1 VFDLPHSSGAEAVS
15 LEENKAIV
23 RRYREIY
30 NTNQLDQLGEVLAAE
45 LIAHTLMPGVP
56 RTLAGIKM
64 VHQGTLAAFPDLRT
78 TTEDL
83 IAEGD
88 KVVERWTQ
96 TMTHT
101 GIAMFGAPAGSGK
114 KIKTTGISLYRIASG
129 KIVEHWANMDFVS
142 VLQQIGAMPSPG

>member
-1 VFDLPHSSGAEAVS
+1 MSVEA
-15 LEENKAIV
+15 NKALV

-30 NTNQLDQLGEVLAAE
+30 STNQLDPLGEILAPE
-45 LIAHTLMPGVP
+45 LIAHTLLPGVP
-56 RTLAGIKM
+56 PTLEGIKK
-64 VHQGTLAAFPDLRT
+64 VHEMALAAFPDLRV

-101 GIAMFGAPAGSGK
+101 GGAIFGAPAGTGRK
-114 KIKTTGISLYRIASG
+114 VKTTGISIYRIANG
-129 KIVEHWANMDFVS
+129 RIVEHWAEMDNMAI
-142 VLQQIGAMPSPG
+142 LQQLGVLPVPGAS